1 MDNNRML
8 ELCAGLEGISKQEW
22 KKLSYIIN
30 QNFHNKMSELEPQL
44 KLTHEDAKKTISQQ
58 FGCE

>member
-1 MDNNRML
+1 ML